1 MSALGLGLGIS
12 NIIAI
17 FLISTIL
24 IFEIVPMSTPYSIL
38 AVKINRMQ
46 RHNDKILLSNQ
57 RPEEDH
63 IIATNLVSFSSDP
76 ATYIGNKK
84 RNKLT
89 HSTFRVR
96 EDVIEA
102 LYKQAQRKG
111 VSLSSLVNKTLEN
124 YVTSEMYFEEL
135 GFILVS
141 KDFLRKTFYELK
153 ENNLEKLGRDL
164 GMTVAQEY
172 VSYFFPE
179 VNSDTLV
186 NFLDLW
192 FKRFQSYQHRFDS
205 NKKHHYFVVNH
216 DINLNF
222 SIALKAMLE
231 GLMEPILKRT
241 LNFRDLTPCSITF
254 SFEDNIS

>member
-1 MSALGLGLGIS
+1 MSALGFVLGIP
-12 NIIAI
+12 NIVTI

-24 IFEIVPMSTPYSIL
+24 IFEIIPMSTPYFIL
-38 AVKINRMQ
+38 AVKINGLKRENV
-46 RHNDKILLSNQ
+46 RILLANQ

-63 IIATNLVSFSSDP
+63 VIATNFVSFYSDP
-76 ATYIGNKK
+76 AIDVMDKK

-96 EDVIEA
+96 EDVLDA

-111 VSLSSLVNKTLEN
+111 ISLSSLVNKTLEN

-141 KDFLRKTFYELK
+141 KDFLRKTFYGLT
-153 ENNLEKLGRDL
+153 ENNLEELGRGL
-164 GMTVAQEY
+164 GMTVADEY

-186 NFLDLW
+186 KFLDLW
-192 FKRFQSYQHRFDS
+192 FKRFQSYQHRFDNS
-205 NKKHHYFVVNH
+205 KKHHYFVVNH

-231 GLMEPILKRT
+231 GLLEPILKRT
-241 LNFRDLTPCSITF
+241 LNFRHLTPCSITF